1 MAIAKSTVFAGFDL
15 TEHSRVAGHAI
26 IDLWTHFSRVES
38 LHPPTHVNLLL
49 IRHGLPDESVEG
61 RSHDTPLDAEGTRQ
75 ALAVATLLARQPVD
89 RIVSSPMRRALATA
103 EPSAQALGRPI
114 DIVDGWAEADRDHGR
129 YRSRQ
134 TLRST
139 STAEEW
145 AGFMR
150 DPLQFLGVDANHFQ
164 SRVLAALE
172 HVLADRDSQSVAV
185 FTHNLVINV
194 VLRRLLGL
202 ERLTH
207 FEVHWGSVT
216 RVRGDAL
223 ADLRVIS
230 VNETLHLAK

>member
-1 MAIAKSTVFAGFDL
+1 M
-15 TEHSRVAGHAI
+15 
-26 IDLWTHFSRVES
+26 
-38 LHPPTHVNLLL
+38 NLLL

-61 RSHDTPLDAEGTRQ
+61 PSHHTPLNAEGLRQ
-75 ALAVATLLARQPVD
+75 ARAVAALLSMQGVD

-103 EPSAQALGRPI
+103 EPTAEALGRPI
-114 DIVDGWAEADRDHGR
+114 DIVEGWAEADRDHGQ

-139 STAEEW
+139 VTADEW

-150 DPLQFLGVDANHFQ
+150 DPLQFLGVDGNHFQ
-164 SRVLAALE
+164 SRVLGALE
-172 HVLADRDSQSVAV
+172 HVLTDRDSESVAV

-216 RVRGDAL
+216 RLRGDSL
-223 ADLRVIS
+223 DDLRVIS